1 MLCER
6 RFFRLKNGKTNNGS
20 CMASL
25 WRSFVFKGVLCFQLD
40 LTSSVCFR
48 SSDHERSGDQ
58 SERVKHRSVA
68 YDDDDDIFY
77 KTAFII
83 KSSVQILL
91 TLRVLWHPYQTL
103 FPGNKHKDEKVYTVL
118 TDRQRDERQES
129 SPTSQCSSRWEETL
143 MMCVKPALSTVLG
156 KVQSNALQYWD

>member
-20 CMASL
+20 CMASQ
-25 WRSFVFKGVLCFQLD
+25 WRRFMFKGVLCFQLD

-48 SSDHERSGDQ
+48 SSEHERSGDQ

-103 FPGNKHKDEKVYTVL
+103 FPGNKHKDKKYIL
-118 TDRQRDERQES
+118 Y
-129 SPTSQCSSRWEETL
+129 SPTDKEMKGRSLLQHHSVSADEKRL